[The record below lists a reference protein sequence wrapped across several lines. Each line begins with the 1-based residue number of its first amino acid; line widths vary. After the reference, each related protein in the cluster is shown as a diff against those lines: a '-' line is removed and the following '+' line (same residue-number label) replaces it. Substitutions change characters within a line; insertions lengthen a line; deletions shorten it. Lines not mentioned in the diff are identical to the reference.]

1 MTEIICAG
9 FGGQGVLVAGMILT
23 YAGMEAGKQV
33 TWFPSYGAE
42 MRGGTANCTV
52 KISEEEI
59 ASPYTAAM
67 DALIAMNETSL
78 DKFENKIKK
87 GGLLVMNS
95 SLVSRERQLRQDLK
109 VVRVPANQIAA
120 QMENPKGLNIIMLGA
135 LAGAS
140 AGTSSELD
148 PDFLKNAVEHY
159 FADKGKHN
167 PKNALCFDQGVGY
180 GTAHIQEEII

>member
-1 MTEIICAG
+1 MIEIICAG

-23 YAGMEAGKQV
+23 YAGMEEGKQV

-42 MRGGTANCTV
+42 MRGGTANCTI

-59 ASPYTAAM
+59 ASPYTEAM

-78 DKFENKIKK
+78 DKFESKIKK
-87 GGLLVMNS
+87 GGLLVVNS
-95 SLVSRERQLRQDLK
+95 SLVSKERKHREDIR
-109 VVRVPANQIAA
+109 VIRVPANQIAA
-120 QMENPKGLNIIMLGA
+120 ELENPKGLNITMLGA

-140 AGTSSELD
+140 EDFDT
-148 PDFLKNAVEHY
+148 DFLKTAVDHY

-167 PKNALCFDQGVGY
+167 PKNALCFDQGVSY
-180 GTAHIQEEII
+180 GVSA

>member
-67 DALIAMNETSL
+67 DVLIAMNETSL
-78 DKFENKIKK
+78 DKFESKIKK
-87 GGLLVMNS
+87 GGLLVLNS
-95 SLVSRERQLRQDLK
+95 SLVSPERKLRDDLR

-120 QMENPKGLNIIMLGA
+120 ELQNPKGLNIIMLGA
-135 LAGAS
+135 LAGV
-140 AGTSSELD
+140 SED
-148 PDFLKNAVEHY
+148 FEPDFLKNAVDHY

-167 PKNALCFDQGVGY
+167 AKNALCFDEGARCG
-180 GTAHIQEEII
+180 APA